1 MANYLGNLSWGIVP
15 LNWST
20 TNLATM
26 SWDYRSNYLKSAND
40 QLRYQVQWTKSGL
53 NEGVE
58 PSAGNFSG
66 LPTSG
71 TVGQG
76 DIVNAIFKVETTV
89 DGTNWT
95 TIGTIKKSRDIA
107 NKRI

>member
-1 MANYLGNLSWGIVP
+1 MAAIRGGTGSVSWGIVP
-15 LNWST
+15 LNWDN

-26 SWDYRSNYLKSAND
+26 SYGYRSNYLKSAND

-58 PSAGNFSG
+58 PSASNYTGG
-66 LPTSG
+66 K
-71 TVGQG
+71 G

-89 DGTNWT
+89 DGTNST
-95 TIGTIKKSRDIA
+95 TTTTFEIYRYYYC
-107 NKRI
+107 